1 MEQTFPNQNEL
12 RNRFLA
18 LLREQVGRGVYV
30 WGGNGELLDA
40 MDDPERWIRRH
51 ESNAADANRAIA
63 LYRKRRQ
70 AGVERIRAFDCS
82 GLIYW
87 ALRETGVQKT
97 DVSSRG
103 LYALCKPIGEDELK
117 PGDLVFHHNGERITH
132 VGVCDGREQ
141 IECKGRDE
149 GVVKNARRH
158 GYWNR
163 FGRLSALPDTDA
175 QLFVLVKGNS
185 VRVRAGDGV
194 RTPCIGIA
202 HKNDRLPLL
211 STAPSGWYCIEWNGR
226 TAFITNRSRY
236 TEVRHG

>member
-30 WGGNGELLDA
+30 WGGNGELLDT

-103 LYALCKPIGEDELK
+103 LYALCK
-117 PGDLVFHHNGERITH
+117 NY
-132 VGVCDGREQ
+132 GVN
-141 IECKGRDE
+141 
-149 GVVKNARRH
+149 V
-158 GYWNR
+158 
-163 FGRLSALPDTDA
+163 
-175 QLFVLVKGNS
+175 
-185 VRVRAGDGV
+185 
-194 RTPCIGIA
+194 
-202 HKNDRLPLL
+202 
-211 STAPSGWYCIEWNGR
+211 
-226 TAFITNRSRY
+226 
-236 TEVRHG
+236 